1 MVAEFIGTFIMVFGG
16 AATPT
21 VDAKYPNVETL
32 IGKAT
37 SSGIAVA
44 IAIFSTGH
52 ISGAHLNPAVTIA
65 FSLLKNFPFACVPFY
80 IIAQVMGSICASTT
94 LSYIFDPLE
103 NGGVTVPTI
112 STSRAFV
119 LEFVIT
125 FILLFVVT
133 SVTFDPE
140 ANKKLAAIAVG
151 LTVVLNSLI
160 AGPST
165 GASMN
170 PVRTLGPAMVTGNY
184 DRIWIYFTAPI
195 LGAIFGTSAYDY
207 MKLA

>member
-1 MVAEFIGTFIMVFGG
+1 MFYTSQILIYCLQIIAGPHGCPISLSLYKFQLVAEFIGTFIMVFGG

-32 IGKAT
+32 IGKAA

-44 IAIFSTGH
+44 IVIFSTGH

-65 FSLLKNFPFACVPFY
+65 FSLFKKFPFACVPCY
-80 IIAQVMGSICASTT
+80 IIAQVLGSICASTT
-94 LSYIFDPLE
+94 LSYIFDPLQ

-140 ANKKLAAIAVG
+140 AVSIKKFLVKFI
-151 LTVVLNSLI
+151 LLFLNLI
-160 AGPST
+160 
-165 GASMN
+165 
-170 PVRTLGPAMVTGNY
+170 V
-184 DRIWIYFTAPI
+184 DH
-195 LGAIFGTSAYDY
+195 
-207 MKLA
+207 

>member
-1 MVAEFIGTFIMVFGG
+1 MFHVVFGFIRFSFFFFANTTRAHACPISLLLYNLQMVAEFIGTFIIVFGG
-16 AATPT
+16 AATPI

-44 IAIFSTGH
+44 VVIFSTGH

-65 FSLLKNFPFACVPFY
+65 FSLFKNFPFACVPFY
-80 IIAQVMGSICASTT
+80 IVSQVMGSICASTA
-94 LSYIFDPLE
+94 LSFIFEPLQ

-112 STSRAFV
+112 STSRAFI

-140 ANKKLAAIAVG
+140 AVSVNKL
-151 LTVVLNSLI
+151 
-160 AGPST
+160 
-165 GASMN
+165 
-170 PVRTLGPAMVTGNY
+170 
-184 DRIWIYFTAPI
+184 
-195 LGAIFGTSAYDY
+195 
-207 MKLA
+207 